1 MFTDG
6 VTFEFTVIVM
16 ALDVAVAEVTQL
28 ALLVNTT
35 VTIALFDKVEEVNV
49 ALFVPAFTPFTFH
62 W

>member
-1 MFTDG
+1 
-6 VTFEFTVIVM
+6 M